1 MKKKQP
7 KPKYEKYVPKELD
20 AEAQRPGCLDYQK
33 CPSLINGQIIPYFAK
48 KAA

>member
-1 MKKKQP
+1 MKKTK
-7 KPKYEKYVPKELD
+7 KKIKYDKYVPKELD

-33 CPSLINGQIIPYFAK
+33 YPSLINGQIVPYFAK

>member
-1 MKKKQP
+1 MKKKP
-7 KPKYEKYVPKELD
+7 KKLKYDKYVPKELD

-33 CPSLINGQIIPYFAK
+33 CPSLINGQIVPYFAK